1 MKFLRK
7 MCALKPD
14 SNTCYDCID
23 RQIDYHIHK
32 NCLCCEQLTKEYEL
46 LSIAHGLFGKDYAY
60 ILKDGCIKKV
70 KLDRICDVRDVYEE
84 DVQK

>member
-14 SNTCYDCID
+14 SNMCYDCID
-23 RQIDYHIHK
+23 RQIDCHIHK
-32 NCLCCEQLTKEYEL
+32 NCLCCEHLT
-46 LSIAHGLFGKDYAY
+46 I
-60 ILKDGCIKKV
+60 
-70 KLDRICDVRDVYEE
+70 KLDRICDVRDIYEE